1 MLRLSFRF
9 VGLLILAGAFVSLV
23 VDGTR
28 SVAARSTEILPLGR
42 TATALAP
49 DAFVKAHAFIETHA
63 PLLWDPVLV
72 TVLLLPTW
80 LVLGV
85 LGFVLLALTR
95 PAAPKIGYSRR

>member
-1 MLRLSFRF
+1 MLRLFFRF
-9 VGLLILAGAFVSLV
+9 VGLLVLAGAFVSLV
-23 VDGTR
+23 IDGTR

-49 DAFVKAHAFIETHA
+49 DAFVKVHTLIETHA

-95 PAAPKIGYSRR
+95 PPAPKIGYSRR